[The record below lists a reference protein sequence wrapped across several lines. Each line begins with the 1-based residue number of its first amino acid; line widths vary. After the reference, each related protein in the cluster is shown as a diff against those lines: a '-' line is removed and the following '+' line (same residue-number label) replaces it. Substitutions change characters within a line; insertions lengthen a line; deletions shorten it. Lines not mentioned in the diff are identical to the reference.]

1 MIGKDNAKAS
11 LSLANEKIRVLEM
24 EKEAWKLRAEEDTL
38 ALVRV
43 RNLCAVWRSVA
54 QRSTQTETGYTV
66 RGQAYIDVADLVL
79 SAIHGDGETQKA

>member
-43 RNLCAVWRSVA
+43 RNLCAVWRSDA

-66 RGQAYIDVADLVL
+66 RGQAYIDAADLVL
-79 SAIHGDGETQKA
+79 SAIHGDGETQ

>member
-11 LSLANEKIRVLEM
+11 LSLVNEKIRVLEM
-24 EKEAWKLRAEEDTL
+24 EKEAWKLRAKEDTL

-43 RNLCAVWRSVA
+43 RNLCAVWRSDA

-66 RGQAYIDVADLVL
+66 RGQACIDAADLVL
-79 SAIHGDGETQKA
+79 SAIHDDGESQ